1 MLSHFLQGNPWSNFI
16 CLLVPAAGGERLY
29 SLIQDTCAP
38 LTGKITG
45 MLLEM
50 DNLEL
55 LLLLESPESLHA
67 KAGGGWVAAQQ
78 NRRGGVGAAGASG
91 NGVCRRQ
98 QDLNTVG
105 GW

>member
-1 MLSHFLQGNPWSNFI
+1 MFHT
-16 CLLVPAAGGERLY
+16 GERLY
-29 SLIQDTCAP
+29 SLIHDTCAP

-55 LLLLESPESLHA
+55 LFLLESPESLHA

-78 NRRGGVGAAGASG
+78 RGRAVLDSL
-91 NGVCRRQ
+91 RQ
-98 QDLNTVG
+98 AVDTNLLDFR
-105 GW
+105 

>member
-1 MLSHFLQGNPWSNFI
+1 MFYT
-16 CLLVPAAGGERLY
+16 GERLY
-29 SLIQDTCAP
+29 SLIHDACAP

-67 KAGGGWVAAQQ
+67 KAGGDWVATQ
-78 NRRGGVGAAGASG
+78 
-91 NGVCRRQ
+91 RRQ
-98 QDLNTVG
+98 RAVLALGQLTSVCWVLAKGSQLQSPDG
-105 GW
+105 